1 MLKSNRPHLQFLR
14 QHVHGR
20 LRSRSHRPLAAS
32 EGAAEPE
39 RDSGEFEPP
48 PTSALSP
55 QPLADRPEAASAE
68 AIVESPP
75 GPGRIGREPT
85 AGPRRSAV
93 ADPGKTLLEEIMALQ
108 NEQEKPWRRK
118 RQ

>member
-1 MLKSNRPHLQFLR
+1 MDAS
-14 QHVHGR
+14 
-20 LRSRSHRPLAAS
+20 AAEVPTPVATS

-39 RDSGEFEPP
+39 RDSGELELP
-48 PTSALSP
+48 PTAALSP

-93 ADPGKTLLEEIMALQ
+93 ADPGKT
-108 NEQEKPWRRK
+108 
-118 RQ
+118 